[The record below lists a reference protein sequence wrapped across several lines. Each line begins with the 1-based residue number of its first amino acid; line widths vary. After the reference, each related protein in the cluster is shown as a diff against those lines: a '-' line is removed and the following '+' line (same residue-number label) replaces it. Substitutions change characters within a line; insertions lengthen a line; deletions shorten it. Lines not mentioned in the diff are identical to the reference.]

1 MNILILTRTFGI
13 GGVSVVSAI
22 LANKFKR
29 EGHKVAIWA
38 FYEGQSSSRSLLDD
52 GIELVYGHGFKYSS
66 KNVQSLRTMLV
77 KHKIEV
83 VINQWGLPYV
93 PIITARKASQGMNI
107 KMVTVYHN
115 APASNG
121 KLQEVRT
128 ALACCKNPIKRWV
141 QRSKEWLFRTI
152 ASTSMRYVYHRSD
165 LYLVLSDSFVEEFK
179 KFTRLKQPSHL
190 MVQTNPV
197 TLDIADVVYAPAIKE
212 KEMLYVGR
220 LDAVQKKVERI
231 ICTWNLL
238 ERDHPDWRLTIVG
251 DGPDRQHLEE
261 MVTNMGLKRVTFEG
275 FRSPIAYYKRASLLI
290 LTSDFEGF
298 PLVLPESMSLGVVP
312 VVYDSYAAV
321 KDVIKDGKNGLIL
334 PFHKNGF
341 DEREAAEKITAL
353 MNDPGRLN
361 AMAFAA
367 IEQSKKFS
375 LDRIYEEWMEKLKQ
389 LSLKSNR

>member
-22 LANKFKR
+22 LANKFKC
-29 EGHKVAIWA
+29 EGHNVAIWA
-38 FYEGQSSSRSLLDD
+38 FYEGQSSSNPLLDD

-83 VINQWGLPYV
+83 VINQWGLPYA

-121 KLQEVRT
+121 KLQEMRT
-128 ALACCKNPIKRWV
+128 ALACCKNPRKRWV
-141 QRSKEWLFRTI
+141 LRSKEWLFRMIT
-152 ASTSMRYVYHRSD
+152 SMSMRYVYHRSD

-197 TLDIADVVYAPAIKE
+197 TLDVSDVAYDSAIKE

-231 ICTWNLL
+231 IDVWSLL
-238 ERDHPDWRLTIVG
+238 ESNSPDWRLTIVG

-261 MVTNMGLKRVTFEG
+261 MVIRMGLERVTFEG
-275 FRSPIAYYKRASLLI
+275 FQFPIAYYKRASLLI

-298 PLVLPESMSLGVVP
+298 PLVLPESMSFGVVP
-312 VVYDSYAAV
+312 IVYDSYAAV
-321 KDVIKDGKNGLIL
+321 KDVIKDGVNGLVL
-334 PFHKNGF
+334 PFHKEGF
-341 DEREAAEKITAL
+341 KKREAAEKIAAL

-361 AMAFAA
+361 VMALAA
-367 IEQSKKFS
+367 IKQSKKFS
-375 LDRIYEEWMEKLKQ
+375 LDRIYEEWMEKLRC
-389 LSLKSNR
+389 LCH